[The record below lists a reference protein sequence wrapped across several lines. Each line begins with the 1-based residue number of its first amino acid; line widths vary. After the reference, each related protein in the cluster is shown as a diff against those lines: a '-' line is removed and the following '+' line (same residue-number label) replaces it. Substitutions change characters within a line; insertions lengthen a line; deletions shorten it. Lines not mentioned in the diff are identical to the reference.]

1 MPLLVAFFLAF
12 TTTAS
17 AQKDTLF
24 FPPHCYIIID
34 NEEWVSRETSS
45 FVKLRKKDYMIFEAQ
60 ARYKEHDSIITP
72 DNFIDKTLQK
82 EYKYDKLTVANRS
95 KLDDTTYLL
104 ELVPNIDECS
114 EIELPKE
121 FLSIKLYYIVKYI
134 NSNTSFTL
142 ELDDDIYILLQSFPL
157 KDNLLELYS
166 NVRFTNPKEL
176 DQLMGYPLSSE
187 RVNFEVNKKYQSIYK
202 RNYQELLKKRKCY
215 DDEALL
221 ERLKMI
227 HPADLIDSLAR
238 YQNDSTLAHLY
249 AEINANSEAESIRED
264 LQKLAEVKFT
274 NEEYYSLF
282 EKSKRAEFKLEDYL
296 DLVLGN
302 FRENGITRLL
312 NLSTAADKR
321 IDNSDYKIIAGNLI
335 KIEEKLDSS
344 FELFGLDKIDET
356 LAVVNFRSILK
367 AQAINYFIIK
377 ENEKYILKP
386 FDIPDEK
393 LPHQNYPTVS
403 DLEYLLDH
411 EISSLDLGRHN
422 SIIFSKNKNLLLFT
436 KVANKQQYYQSSKN
450 IGSDWRQAPVMSID
464 SSSYL
469 VISNFLGNKERFGI
483 IRWDKFKD
491 EKEKYRLEKIVSE
504 LTGNSLDYYCEKD
517 SLGNIVSI
525 NDDGAQII
533 KANMKP
539 EHFLLTTTSFTD
551 VDGDKQ
557 DELVHL
563 AISNGKIIS
572 QKIYKLNKDTLEPMP
587 AKSSLKILMKN
598 TVVLNSLLISQIKN
612 HSEEKL
618 EDTEQLFGFN
628 KE

>member
-24 FPPHCYIIID
+24 FPPHCYFIID
-34 NEEWVSRETSS
+34 NEEWVSRESS
-45 FVKLRKKDYMIFEAQ
+45 SYVKLRKKDYMIFEAR
-60 ARYKEHDSIITP
+60 ARYKEHDSIITI

-134 NSNTSFTL
+134 NSNTSWTL

-202 RNYQELLKKRKCY
+202 QNYQELLKKRKCY

-221 ERLKMI
+221 ERLKI
-227 HPADLIDSLAR
+227 RHPTDLIDSLAR

-249 AEINANSEAESIRED
+249 AEINANSEAESIREN

-282 EKSKRAEFKLEDYL
+282 EKSKKAEFKLEDYL

-312 NLSTAADKR
+312 YLSTAADKR

-344 FELFGLDKIDET
+344 FELFGLDKIDDS
-356 LAVVNFRSILK
+356 LAVINFVSILK
-367 AQAINYFIIK
+367 AQDKNYFIFRK
-377 ENEKYILKP
+377 NGKYILKP
-386 FDIPDEK
+386 FELPQDSSPK
-393 LPHQNYPTVS
+393 LDHKTAS
-403 DLEYLLDH
+403 DFVYFLDH
-411 EISSLDLGRHN
+411 ELPGLGFEKNSSIN
-422 SIIFSKNKNLLLFT
+422 FSKNKNLLLLST
-436 KVANKQQYYQSSKN
+436 SGNKPHYYQSAKN
-450 IGSDWRQAPVMSID
+450 IGSEWKKIPTMSVD

-469 VISNFLGNKERFGI
+469 IISNFLGNKERFGN
-483 IRWDKFKD
+483 IRWTQFKD
-491 EKEKYRLEKIVSE
+491 QNEKNRLEKIVVD

-517 SLGNIVSI
+517 SLGNILSI

-539 EHFLLTTTSFTD
+539 EHFLLTTTSFAE

-572 QKIYKLNKDTLEPMP
+572 QKIYKLNKDTLEPLP

-598 TVVLNSLLISQIKN
+598 TAVLNTLLISQIKN

-618 EDTEQLFGFN
+618 EKTEQLFGFD

>member
-282 EKSKRAEFKLEDYL
+282 EKSKRAEYKLEDYL

-356 LAVVNFRSILK
+356 LAVVNFISILK